1 LLNLCARRIIAHR
14 YEVEISVSLTRTEL
28 KDIQSLLTKKGRRT
42 QGRFLAEGVR
52 VLEEALRHRVRP
64 QQLMVMPQAL
74 SQRGIE
80 LVEGYRRLGVLPL
93 EVSAKQLESLSDT
106 QAPQGMIGLFEFAS
120 GDLSEL
126 SRSEA
131 RNVLVCENVADP
143 GNLGTLIRSALA
155 FDFGAVVTM
164 GETAEPFSPKVVRGS
179 VGAIFGVTIVSA
191 DSPEQVL
198 TAASHGKSTLLAAAP
213 RGETS
218 SEALVGIAK
227 RQQIWLVV
235 GSEADGISEKL
246 MQAAGG
252 RIRIEHSEL
261 VESLNVA
268 VAGSILMKE
277 IYSLCTHRN

>member
-1 LLNLCARRIIAHR
+1 
-14 YEVEISVSLTRTEL
+14 VSLTRTEL
-28 KDIQSLLTKKGRRT
+28 KDIQSLLTKKGRKT

-64 QQLMVMPQAL
+64 QQLLVTPQAL

-80 LVEGYRRLGVLPL
+80 LVERFREHGVLPL
-93 EVSAKQLESLSDT
+93 EVSAKQLEGLSDT
-106 QAPQGMIGLFEFAS
+106 QAPQGMIGVFELAS

-126 SRSEA
+126 SRSGA
-131 RNVLVCENVADP
+131 RNVLVCENVSDP

-164 GETAEPFSPKVVRGS
+164 GETAEPLSPKVVRGS
-179 VGAIFGVTIVSA
+179 VGAIFGVTIVAA
-191 DSPEQVL
+191 DSLEQVL

-218 SEALVGIAK
+218 SEALAGIAK